1 LFSRKIAGSQV
12 PAPQL
17 DLLSKIAD
25 VSSTPLPNTYA
36 KPRTRLRNTR
46 LRTMKE
52 TNPKLFPKRE
62 TRNLKDSTCAIKLPL
77 QKAHAKHEEQE

>member
-1 LFSRKIAGSQV
+1 VLLRPHLLSRKIAGSQV

-36 KPRTRLRNTR
+36 KPRTRLRKTKKYKVENN
-46 LRTMKE
+46 E
-52 TNPKLFPKRE
+52 
-62 TRNLKDSTCAIKLPL
+62 RN
-77 QKAHAKHEEQE
+77 